1 MAKFMMKKNLLK
13 LLIFLSIFILL
24 ASCSSKKTVDLN
36 LKYIT
41 TDSVPVQS
49 DDKPAQAQVA
59 EAATAVGQSLQELSA
74 MQMALHPQTKLG
86 NPVNPN
92 AIGMGKLASVA
103 WTGPVKPL
111 LKKIAQATGYQLNV
125 IGKEPQIPVLVSL
138 NMHNVPIA
146 TILRNVIYQVVT
158 KANVV
163 VYSNKRIIE
172 LRYRGI

>member
-1 MAKFMMKKNLLK
+1 MMKKHLLK
-13 LLIFLSIFILL
+13 LLVLIPAFVLL
-24 ASCSSKKTVDLN
+24 ASCSSKKMVDLN
-36 LKYIT
+36 LKYVT
-41 TDSVPVQS
+41 TDSVPAQT

-86 NPVNPN
+86 NPVN
-92 AIGMGKLASVA
+92 ADTIGMGKLASVA

-111 LKKIAQATGYQLNV
+111 LQKIAEATGYQLNV
-125 IGKEPQIPVLVSL
+125 IGQKPQIPVLVSL

-163 VYSNKRIIE
+163 VYPNRRIIE